1 MITAEFQKSGKGK
14 MALGRPKNAD
24 HDTNLAA
31 ECLVAMS
38 NWWPSPHNEPH
49 PSESAAGDKGQPQP
63 TQPQG
68 ESLFMIARILTDL
81 NRIKQDPVPNVSFDG
96 EEAHEARHEYPQL
109 KADSA
114 RLQSAKHR
122 LKLQHAVGPARQ
134 IGKGAEPPP
143 PPRAPPSLQTKSR
156 PLGGMG
162 THRNQKKGSHGNKRQ
177 TEKLFQC
184 TYVDCEKIYG
194 KSSHLK
200 AHLRTHT
207 GERPFPCTWPKC
219 EKRFARSDELA
230 RHYRTHTGEKKF
242 CCPICEKR
250 FMRSDHLNKHARR
263 HPDFDPRMLQK
274 RPKKAGSLH
283 SNDCTNSDMSDSIPS
298 P

>member
-1 MITAEFQKSGKGK
+1 
-14 MALGRPKNAD
+14 MALGRLKDQD

-38 NWWPSPHNEPH
+38 NSWQKDR
-49 PSESAAGDKGQPQP
+49 SETHLLRRPALVPATDNGQQ
-63 TQPQG
+63 QHQG

-81 NRIKQDPVPNVSFDG
+81 NRIKQDPVPTITD
-96 EEAHEARHEYPQL
+96 EELSNTIDMCTEVNSNLTHLKGTKNGPPIQGCAH
-109 KADSA
+109 
-114 RLQSAKHR
+114 HR
-122 LKLQHAVGPARQ
+122 GD
-134 IGKGAEPPP
+134 AEPIALQQPP
-143 PPRAPPSLQTKSR
+143 PSSLLPTKTSA
-156 PLGGMG
+156 GMD
-162 THRNQKKGSHGNKRQ
+162 THRSQKKAANGNKRR

-184 TYVDCEKIYG
+184 SYTDCRKIYG

-219 EKRFARSDELA
+219 GKRFARSDELA

-242 CCPICEKR
+242 CCPICDKR

-263 HPDFDPRMLQK
+263 HPDFDPRMLQR

-283 SNDCTNSDMSDSIPS
+283 SNDCTNSDMSDYIPS